1 MVVFHSAGSLLQSSK
16 SLKKKKRKG
25 LAPFPLPPHCLFWFG
40 FSSGRLGARR
50 AGGGQPCERGSG
62 SEGCP
67 MAFSSLL
74 GVWGGHGAAV
84 RILVLAVGWGLV
96 HSFGSL
102 RGNPSWAFLL
112 TQTLIHVP
120 PSAPAPWLLSS
131 APTDHT
137 EILAG
142 AATPQKY
149 CCFFPLCRVGDESSG
164 EVEAPFTPWG
174 CG

>member
-1 MVVFHSAGSLLQSSK
+1 MREGKWL
-16 SLKKKKRKG
+16 G
-25 LAPFPLPPHCLFWFG
+25 GMPDG
-40 FSSGRLGARR
+40 FSIPPRGLGWAWGSCEDFG
-50 AGGGQPCERGSG
+50 AGCGLGS
-62 SEGCP
+62 C
-67 MAFSSLL
+67 ALLRSLQ
-74 GVWGGHGAAV
+74 
-84 RILVLAVGWGLV
+84 
-96 HSFGSL
+96 
-102 RGNPSWAFLL
+102 GNPSWAFLL

-149 CCFFPLCRVGDESSG
+149 CCFFPLCRVGGESSG
-164 EVEAPFTPWG
+164 EVEAPFMPWG